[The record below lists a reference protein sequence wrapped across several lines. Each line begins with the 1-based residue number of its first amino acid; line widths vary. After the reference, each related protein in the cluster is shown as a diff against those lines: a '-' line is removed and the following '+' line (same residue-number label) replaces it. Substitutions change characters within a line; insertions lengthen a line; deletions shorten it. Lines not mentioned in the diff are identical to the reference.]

1 MFHIVTLKINID
13 VPLLYG
19 QNKLPWQ
26 ISAKH
31 LWPIP
36 AKTFPRCEVGIN
48 LFHVRSN
55 LQSGTHLAGPRPTA
69 LARWRNL

>member
-1 MFHIVTLKINID
+1 MFHILTLKINID

-19 QNKLPWQ
+19 QNRLTWP
-26 ISAKH
+26 ILVKH

-36 AKTFPRCEVGIN
+36 AKDSLRGKVRIN

-55 LQSGTHLAGPRPTA
+55 FC
-69 LARWRNL
+69 